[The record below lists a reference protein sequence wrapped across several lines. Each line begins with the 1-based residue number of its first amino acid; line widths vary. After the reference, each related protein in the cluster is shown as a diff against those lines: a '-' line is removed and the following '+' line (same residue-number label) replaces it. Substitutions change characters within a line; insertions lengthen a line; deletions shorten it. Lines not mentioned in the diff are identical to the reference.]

1 MVNAMFA
8 KFPKLSRTQP
18 DLSGA
23 DGMAGPEPDGVRE
36 HLADSFGLIAHEA
49 AGHGARSLDWHS
61 LRAKLSAERDL
72 RGALKGENEAMAS
85 WIRAEG
91 SFDPRAAEALCGHA
105 NPHHPPFQDVA
116 ADVSDENFHIAQ
128 GRLPDPKPSQSIT
141 GSGCSVSAD
150 DGTSASGLSVED

>member
-1 MVNAMFA
+1 MVKSMFA
-8 KFPKLSRTQP
+8 KFTKLSRTQP
-18 DLSGA
+18 DFPGA
-23 DGMAGPEPDGVRE
+23 DGMEGPTPTEVRE
-36 HLADSFGLIAHEA
+36 QLSDSFDLVAHEA

-85 WIRAEG
+85 WIRADG

-105 NPHHPPFQDVA
+105 NPHHPPVQHVA
-116 ADVSDENFHIAQ
+116 EDGTDENFHIAQ

-150 DGTSASGLSVED
+150 EGTSASGLSVED